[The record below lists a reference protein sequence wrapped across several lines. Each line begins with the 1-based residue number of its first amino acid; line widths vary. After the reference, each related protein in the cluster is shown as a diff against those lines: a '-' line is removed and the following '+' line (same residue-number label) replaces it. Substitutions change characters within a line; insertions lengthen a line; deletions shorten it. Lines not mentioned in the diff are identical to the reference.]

1 MLFNSISFVIFFPI
15 VVMAYFLMPVKMR
28 MGWLLITSYFYYM
41 CQGPVYAL
49 LLLCSTLITYTA
61 GLLLGRFN
69 TDISAKKLT
78 IFSAVL
84 LNLGLLFYFK
94 YFNFFMDNI
103 GIDPGFR
110 VVLPVGISFYVFQAI
125 GYIADVYR
133 GKIAPEKNPVRYALF
148 VSFFPQILAGPIG
161 RAPELL
167 PQFDAIHTFD
177 YDRVRHGMLRM
188 LWGYFLKLVIAS
200 RLSIAVELI
209 FNNYSSC
216 SGWQLFLGASAYS
229 FQIYCDFASY
239 SILALGAAEILGFR
253 LTENFRQ
260 PFFAMSLA
268 ELWRRWHISLMNW
281 FRDYVYIPLGGSRK
295 GTIRKHLNTLIV
307 FTLSG
312 LWHGAAWTYV
322 LWGFLSGVLQVIGT
336 LTKPARL
343 SVISRFPLNFRA
355 VHHIHVFLQQVI
367 TFLLFTFTVVF
378 FKASDIPTALGV
390 LRGIFTDFHL
400 SDILS
405 RQIFQIGLGTK
416 NLLIVLAMLAVLF
429 IVDTINE
436 KTGDAAAVL
445 FRQKWFIRWGTYY
458 FFVIMILSSANIGAA
473 QFIYF
478 NF

>member
-15 VVMAYFLMPVKMR
+15 VLLAYFLMPVKFR
-28 MGWLLITSYFYYM
+28 KIWLLITNYFYYM

-49 LLLCSTLITYTA
+49 LLLYSTITTYGA
-61 GLLLGRFN
+61 GLLTGRFRDN
-69 TDISAKKLT
+69 EKAKKCTL
-78 IFSAVL
+78 FGAVV
-84 LNLGLLFYFK
+84 LNLGILFYFK

-110 VVLPVGISFYVFQAI
+110 VILPVGISFYVFQVI

-133 GKIAPEKNPVRYALF
+133 GKIEPEKDPVRYALF

-167 PQFDAIHTFD
+167 PQFDEVHEFD

-188 LWGYFLKLVIAS
+188 LWGYFMKLVIAS

-209 FNNYSSC
+209 FENYASC
-216 SGWQLFLGASAYS
+216 SGWQLLLGAAAYS
-229 FQIYCDFASY
+229 VQIYCDFASY
-239 SILALGAAEILGFR
+239 SILALGTAEILGFR
-253 LTENFRQ
+253 LIENFHQ
-260 PFFAMSLA
+260 PFLAVSLVD
-268 ELWRRWHISLMNW
+268 LWRRWHISLMNW

-295 GTIRKHLNTLIV
+295 GTVRKHLNTLIV

-322 LWGFLSGVLQVIGT
+322 LWGFLSGVLQIIGT
-336 LTKPARL
+336 LTKPLRL
-343 SVISRFPLNFRA
+343 RIAEMSPWKSDIA
-355 VHHIHVFLQQVI
+355 HGIHVFYQRVV

-378 FKASDIPTALGV
+378 FKAPDIPTALGII
-390 LRGIFTDFHL
+390 RGVFTDMHV

-405 RQIFQIGLGTK
+405 RQIFQIGLGVK
-416 NLLIVLAMLAVLF
+416 NLAIVAVMMAVLF
-429 IVDTINE
+429 AVDSINE
-436 KTGDAAAVL
+436 KTGDAAQVL
-445 FRQKWFIRWGTYY
+445 LSKKWYIRWVVYY
-458 FFVIMILSSANIGAA
+458 FFVIMILCSANIGAA